1 MSGTALV
8 RNGRAEWTR
17 IWSVR
22 SSWILVLTTAAAVLG
37 IGTIIGLDTAD
48 DPSGLTPGSTA
59 WEGITPT
66 AMFALFGVLATA
78 VVTGT
83 ADHGTGAIVPTLQW
97 TPRRGVLLAS
107 RVGVVVGTVS
117 ALGTLLV
124 AGAALIVRV
133 LVPAVDLPLGDGVSF
148 LGGLLFVYATG
159 SALGV
164 GLGLLLRN
172 TAGALVTVIGLVL
185 VLPPLVA
192 NLPYDWAAT
201 LSASL
206 PGSCA
211 LFLIF
216 GEGPSDDV
224 TVTSARITLLLWAAG
239 ALAAGGWRLVRH
251 DAQR

>member
-37 IGTIIGLDTAD
+37 IGTVIGLDTAHD
-48 DPSGLTPGSTA
+48 AAGPPSGATA
-59 WEGITPT
+59 WDGVTPT
-66 AMFALFGVLATA
+66 AMFALFGVLATG

-97 TPRRGVLLAS
+97 TPRRGVLLAA
-107 RVGVVVGTVS
+107 RVGVVVGTVT

-124 AGAALIVRV
+124 GGAALIVRA
-133 LVPAVDLPLGDGVSF
+133 LVPTVHLPFDQGAAF

-224 TVTSARITLLLWAAG
+224 TTTSARVTLAVWAVG